1 MINFIFDRLL
11 KRAGLTP
18 EKLQEL
24 VEQTTK
30 EQKEISDIFDMFD
43 QKGQSL
49 KGAYDEYFA
58 QSEEELRNIKE
69 TAKRKQAAQDAKVKR
84 AEELDS
90 LLYALRPGMHIRE
103 LEEIA
108 KTFGEEYSPEALRNQ
123 TNWLGNVKGKCV
135 IDYDAEGVL
144 TRIHFFGATDDTRK
158 IARAQ
163 RFETVLQTCA
173 GVVHA
178 EDLEVHDRSPLRA
191 VELASNSP
199 DVTIL
204 AWFWAGHFH
213 STTYQTPDERERMA
227 AGVIASKP
235 PAPAQPTAP
244 LTKTPEQMAADTEL
258 RKVYY
263 AWADQN
269 DDETYRDLVEWII
282 SQTSPDAR
290 HYQLSFNWDHG
301 FHIPFWIIR
310 QPDTFLATA
319 LKAFEL
325 GQADYWLSQPKTD
338 DPGSRFA
345 YELNQRIR
353 DGFYA
358 APPTDGTAI
367 AYNPTLKLDRY
378 PPEKAETLRTIV
390 APEVFVAL
398 SGREEHQVY
407 CEIPDRFID
416 YLT

>member
-1 MINFIFDRLL
+1 MINFIFERLL

-69 TAKRKQAAQDAKVKR
+69 NAKRKQAAQDAKVKR

-123 TNWLGNVKGKCV
+123 TNWLGTVKGKCV
-135 IDYDAEGVL
+135 IDYDADGLL

-158 IARAQ
+158 IARAK

-178 EDLEVHDRSPLRA
+178 EDLEVHDRSTLRA

-199 DVTIL
+199 DFTIL
-204 AWFWAGHFH
+204 AWFLGGHFH
-213 STTYQTPDERERMA
+213 STTYQTPAERERMA

-235 PAPAQPTAP
+235 PAPAKPTAP
-244 LTKTPEQMAADTEL
+244 PTKTPEQMAADTEL

-269 DDETYRDLVEWII
+269 EDETYRDLVEWII

-290 HYQLSFNWDHG
+290 HYQLGFNWDHG
-301 FHIPFWIIR
+301 CHIPFWIIR
-310 QPDTFLATA
+310 QPDTCLATA

-325 GQADYWLSQPKTD
+325 GQAHYWLAQPKTD

-345 YELNQRIR
+345 YELNERIR

-358 APPTDGTAI
+358 TPSKDDKAI
-367 AYNPTLKLDRY
+367 AYTPSLDLDRY
-378 PPEKAETLRTIV
+378 PPEKADALRKIV
-390 APEVFVAL
+390 APQVFEPL
-398 SGREEHQVY
+398 SGRGEHLIY
-407 CEIPDRFID
+407 CDIPEKFID